1 MHSCIICTHN
11 FRLQNSGKK
20 KTKNN
25 LSCIIY
31 TDLEFVANK
40 FNLCLS
46 NSYVLQIRSYIVMS
60 GNTNFTT
67 YLGQTPRYVHTKMQQ
82 VSNKNTLILGEAKL

>member
-1 MHSCIICTHN
+1 
-11 FRLQNSGKK
+11 
-20 KTKNN
+20 
-25 LSCIIY
+25 
-31 TDLEFVANK
+31 
-40 FNLCLS
+40 
-46 NSYVLQIRSYIVMS
+46 MS